1 VHDAPGQRAKLVSFA
16 ESCLTKQLSKR
27 PLSDGD
33 PRRRRNYFTIGDRSK
48 NWGPTGRGP
57 TTDVWTFSNYVV
69 ENKDD
74 SCMTQPELLKAMKD
88 ITNKDDDS
96 EPSGRLSFIE
106 NLLKLETE
114 EEFNERGD
122 GNGTPALDSFGSSC
136 DEADNKGEALDAD
149 DRNIGISDRKQT
161 HNDEFGTDSISV
173 S

>member
-1 VHDAPGQRAKLVSFA
+1 LGIDGTGETKYTERGFGIGLATGFLNREKKVTSQMLASKNSCHDSIQSSCSTPSRQQVHDAPGQRAKLVSFA
-16 ESCLTKQLSKR
+16 EPCLTKQLSQR

-74 SCMTQPELLKAMKD
+74 SCMTQPELLEAMKD
-88 ITNKDDDS
+88 ITNKDDDP

-106 NLLKLETE
+106 NLLKLET
-114 EEFNERGD
+114 
-122 GNGTPALDSFGSSC
+122 
-136 DEADNKGEALDAD
+136 
-149 DRNIGISDRKQT
+149 
-161 HNDEFGTDSISV
+161 
-173 S
+173 